1 MLNNSKIEQHKP
13 RIKPIQN
20 VLCGIQIAFKK
31 SDTFSI
37 IYCRGG
43 VYPFGWIPDPSEVI
57 FGTTLTDVLHTHH
70 TWTKT
75 TVNLQR

>member
-1 MLNNSKIEQHKP
+1 MLNDSKIEQHKP

-37 IYCRGG
+37 IVGGGG
-43 VYPFGWIPDPSEVI
+43 VPFWLDPRPLGSN
-57 FGTTLTDVLHTHH
+57 FWHH
-70 TWTKT
+70 SD
-75 TVNLQR
+75 